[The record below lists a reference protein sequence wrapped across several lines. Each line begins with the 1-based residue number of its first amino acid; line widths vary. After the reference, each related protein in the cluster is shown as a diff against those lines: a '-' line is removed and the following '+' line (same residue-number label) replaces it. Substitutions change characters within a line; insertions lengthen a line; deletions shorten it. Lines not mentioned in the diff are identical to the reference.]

1 MENQNSELRTEQT
14 GSPANTSNGA
24 VHLTK
29 HHGLGNDFLIAVD
42 PPRPLAATEAISWC
56 DRRTGLGADGLIIA
70 TPLEAISAHGRDGG
84 GDGDGAIRRWQMVLW
99 NADGSRAEISGN
111 GIRCLGQA
119 IAEQQNLDPTTDQEL
134 TIDTDAGTRPL
145 TIKAAAPS
153 DADAGSQEAD
163 VTAMVRVGM
172 GKAVDG
178 PAPSTR
184 WDEVS
189 VPVSAQRGVDVGN
202 PHLVGFVDDLGDA
215 DMAVI
220 GPVIEADYPAGVN
233 VHLVSVVDDT
243 NLQLRVWE
251 RGAGVTQACG
261 SGAVAAAWAANAA
274 GLAGEHITVDMP
286 GGSASVELG
295 PDEIYLIGPAVRV
308 AEVIIGG

>member
-1 MENQNSELRTEQT
+1 MEHQDSELGTEQL
-14 GSPANTSNGA
+14 GRSAGDAAESIR
-24 VHLTK
+24 LTK

-42 PPRPLAATEAISWC
+42 PPRTLAAAEAIAWC
-56 DRRTGLGADGLIIA
+56 DRRTGMGADGLIIA
-70 TPLEAISAHGRDGG
+70 TPLTNQAAG
-84 GDGDGAIRRWQMVLW
+84 GDDVVRRWRMVLW

-119 IAEQQNLDPTTDQEL
+119 IAEHQHLDRHADQEL
-134 TIDTDAGTRPL
+134 TIETDAGARPL
-145 TIKAAAPS
+145 TIKAAVDTASGS
-153 DADAGSQEAD
+153 DAQS
-163 VTAMVRVGM
+163 TALIRVGM

-178 PAPSTR
+178 PAASTR
-184 WDEVS
+184 WAEVS
-189 VPVSAQRGVDVGN
+189 VPVTAQRGVDVGN
-202 PHLVGFVDDLGDA
+202 PHLVGFVDELGDS

-233 VHLVSVVDDT
+233 VHLVSVVDAH
-243 NLQLRVWE
+243 NLELRVWE

-261 SGAVAAAWAANAA
+261 SGAVAAAWAAHAA
-274 GLAGEHITVDMP
+274 GLAGEHVTVVMP

-295 PDEIYLIGPAVRV
+295 ADEIYLIGPAVRV

>member
-1 MENQNSELRTEQT
+1 MENQNSEIRTEQT
-14 GSPANTSNGA
+14 GQPEGDTNGA
-24 VHLTK
+24 VRLTK

-42 PPRPLAATEAISWC
+42 PPRPLAAADAIAWC

-70 TPLEAISAHGRDGG
+70 TPLESASTTS
-84 GDGDGAIRRWQMVLW
+84 DGAVRRWRMVLW

-119 IAEQQNLDPTTDQEL
+119 IAEQQDLDRSVDQEL

-145 TIKAAAPS
+145 TIKAAAS
-153 DADAGSQEAD
+153 VGAGVDGATQADEANG
-163 VTAMVRVGM
+163 TALVRVGM

-178 PAPSTR
+178 PAASSR
-184 WDEVS
+184 WAEVS
-189 VPVSAQRGVDVGN
+189 VPVTAQRGVDVGN
-202 PHLVGFVDDLGDA
+202 PHLVGFVDELGGS

-233 VHLVSVVDDT
+233 VHLVSVIDDS

-274 GLAGEHITVDMP
+274 GFAGERITVEMP